1 MEYIII
7 DPKTATEEELYQ
19 ATKEN
24 CRTAKMMREEIE
36 KLKTIAS
43 EEDKRRENKINKG
56 TRIKQKEELSK
67 EVSTNI
73 DQEFEDEVNYYFS
86 SLNKLTSSN
95 LSIEFE
101 SVLPSIKNYRY
112 QDILY
117 RLKAGIIRNIKE
129 IKDCISEEGLTEEN
143 AQAFKDDL
151 ELEREKIRLL
161 DEVIN
166 GKDKE
171 ELSEKNETSN
181 IIIFSLTSGGNIRV
195 LEEIEGITPEYY
207 EQFYILL
214 QSIKDGTFKNIR
226 KFNNNK
232 DITGLS
238 EVRLNQARIIF
249 DHLDKDSYAV
259 ITAFVKKTNNDRYY
273 QTAIRQKACDYYA
286 QKEMII
292 KNLSNPEFLEHHALY
307 EQELFNKITPSH
319 IQTKPVVKQKGG
331 E

>member
-1 MEYIII
+1 MEFIIL
-7 DPKTATEEELYQ
+7 DPKPATEEELFRT
-19 ATKEN
+19 TKEN

-36 KLKTIAS
+36 KLKAIAS
-43 EEDKRRENKINKG
+43 EEDKRREEKIIKG
-56 TRIKQKEELSK
+56 ARIKPQEEPPKKEAS
-67 EVSTNI
+67 NI
-73 DQEFEDEVNYYFS
+73 GQEFEDEVNYYFS
-86 SLNKLTSSN
+86 SLNKLTRSN
-95 LSIEFE
+95 LTEEFE
-101 SVLPSIKNYRY
+101 SVLPSRKNYRY
-112 QDILY
+112 KDILY

-129 IKDCISEEGLTEEN
+129 IKDCISEEGLTEET
-143 AQAFKDDL
+143 AKEFKDDL

-161 DEVIN
+161 NEVIN
-166 GKDKE
+166 AKE
-171 ELSEKNETSN
+171 EEKLSEDNEKSN
-181 IIIFSLTSGGNIRV
+181 TLIFSLTTGGNIRV

-207 EQFYILL
+207 DQFYVLL

-249 DHLDKDSYAV
+249 DHLDKNSYAI

-292 KNLSNPEFLEHHALY
+292 KNLSNPEFLEQHAFY
-307 EQELFNKITPSH
+307 EQELFNKINPSQ
-319 IQTKPVVKQKGG
+319 IQAPPVVKRKGG